1 MRANAARKTKLLE
14 EALHAV
20 FVLRHGRVNFAVNAF
35 KVEVGNEAG
44 GTVAWAGDNECI
56 QVVLFD
62 HAVEVYVTVS

>member
-20 FVLRHGRVNFAVNAF
+20 FVLRHGRVNFAINAF
-35 KVEVGNEAG
+35 QVEVGDEAR
-44 GTVAWAGDNECI
+44 GTVAWAGDNECV

-62 HAVEVYVTVS
+62 HAIEVYVTVS